1 MNNRN
6 NTSGQPLID
15 VRELTIDI
23 LGRGSTTRLIENLSF
38 TVYPGDIVGIVGES
52 GAGKSLLC
60 KALIGLKHNNI
71 RLGGTINLQKQDGW
85 VNNIVPMTNRDLE
98 KLRGKTIG
106 IQFQEPASSMNPVLQ
121 CGRQIRDALPAIERK
136 DKVIGPA
143 RVVELLQLAGLEEVD
158 RVARAYPHEL
168 SGGMLQRVTLACA
181 LAGRPRVLI
190 IDEPT
195 AALDPITTYGLMNT
209 LDRLNRELNL
219 ALIIVSHDLN
229 LIKTWTR
236 QLIVM
241 YSGQIL
247 EQGATT
253 EVLVQPY
260 HPYTKALLE
269 CEQALEH
276 NEELKPIPGQIPSLL
291 EKLAGCRFGDR
302 CSAYQVRCGQEEPDL
317 TNEPGGRSW
326 RCFYPV
332 SNTE

>member
-1 MNNRN
+1 MNSRN

-15 VRELTIDI
+15 IRELTIDS
-23 LGRGSTTRLIENLSF
+23 LGRGSTPRLIENISF

-60 KALIGLKHNNI
+60 KALVGLKRDNI
-71 RLGGTINLQKQDGW
+71 RLRGVIILQEQDGQ
-85 VNNIVPMTNRDLE
+85 VNNIVPMTDQDLE

-121 CGRQIRDALPAIERK
+121 CGRQIRDALPDVERK
-136 DKVIGPA
+136 DKA
-143 RVVELLQLAGLEEVD
+143 FLSERVVELLQLAGLEEAG

-247 EQGATT
+247 EQGATA

-291 EKLAGCRFGDR
+291 VKLAGCRFRDR
-302 CSAYQVRCGQEEPDL
+302 CSAYQVRCSEEEPDL
-317 TNEPGGRSW
+317 TSAPGGRSW

>member
-1 MNNRN
+1 MNSRD
-6 NTSGQPLID
+6 NTSGQPLIN
-15 VRELTIDI
+15 VRELTIDS
-23 LGRGSTTRLIENLSF
+23 LGRSSTTQLIKNISF
-38 TVYPGDIVGIVGES
+38 TVYPGDIMGIVGES

-60 KALIGLKHNNI
+60 KALVGLKRDNL
-71 RLGGTINLQKQDGW
+71 RLGGAIIFQEQDGQI
-85 VNNIVPMTNRDLE
+85 NDIVPMTDRDLE

-121 CGRQIRDALPAIERK
+121 CGRQIRDALPEVERK
-136 DKVIGPA
+136 DKAIGPA

-209 LDRLNRELNL
+209 LDRLNCELNL

-247 EQGATT
+247 EQGATA

-276 NEELKPIPGQIPSLL
+276 NQELKPIPGQIPSLL

-302 CSAYQVRCGQEEPDL
+302 CSAYQVRCGQDEPDL
-317 TNEPGGRSW
+317 TSAPSGQSW

>member
-23 LGRGSTTRLIENLSF
+23 LGRCSTTRLIENLSF

-71 RLGGTINLQKQDGW
+71 RLGGTINLQKQDSW
-85 VNNIVPMTNRDLE
+85 VNNIVPMTNRNLE
-98 KLRGKTIG
+98 KLRGKTVG

-136 DKVIGPA
+136 DKVLWSA

-158 RVARAYPHEL
+158 QVARAYPHEL

-181 LAGRPRVLI
+181 LAGRPRALI

-209 LDRLNRELNL
+209 LDRFNREFNL

-291 EKLAGCRFGDR
+291 EKLAGCCFRDR
-302 CSAYQVRCGQEEPDL
+302 CSAYQVRCSEEGPDL
-317 TNEPGGRSW
+317 TSTPSGRSW

>member
-1 MNNRN
+1 
-6 NTSGQPLID
+6 
-15 VRELTIDI
+15 
-23 LGRGSTTRLIENLSF
+23 
-38 TVYPGDIVGIVGES
+38 GIVGES

-60 KALIGLKHNNI
+60 KALVGLKRDNL
-71 RLGGTINLQKQDGW
+71 RLGGAIIFQEQDGQI
-85 VNNIVPMTNRDLE
+85 NDIVPMTDRDLE

-121 CGRQIRDALPAIERK
+121 CGRQIRDALPEVERK
-136 DKVIGPA
+136 DKAIGPA

-209 LDRLNRELNL
+209 LDRLNCELNL

-247 EQGATT
+247 EQGATA

-276 NEELKPIPGQIPSLL
+276 NQELKPIPGQIPSLL

-302 CSAYQVRCGQEEPDL
+302 CSAYQVRCGQDEPDL
-317 TNEPGGRSW
+317 TSAPSGQSW